1 MERFEVINVL
11 DFLGVS
17 PKYEG
22 YKYIVDDTI
31 MMMDLVKNN
40 KKIVLLDLFLKT
52 ANKYNTNF
60 CCIEKNMRACV
71 EGTFKNGNLKHIYEI
86 FNSISSYYD
95 DRPSNKLFLTTIV
108 NYLNKKR

>member
-1 MERFEVINVL
+1 MKRDVINVL

-22 YKYIVDDTI
+22 YKYIIDGAT
-31 MMMDLVKNN
+31 MMIKLVKEN
-40 KKIVLLDLFLKT
+40 KKIVIINLFNEI
-52 ANKYNTNF
+52 ADKYQTNS
-60 CCIEKNMRACV
+60 CCVEKNTRVCV
-71 EGTFKNGNLKHIYEI
+71 EGTFKNGNLANIYQV

-108 NYLNKKR
+108 NYLNRSK